1 LVKSFIFKLIRPLYR
16 RLLRSPDR
24 GDAWERVP
32 FHPRPEWLGMGS
44 RQQFDW
50 YMRGESSVS
59 VKSVQDVIQWLLG
72 CEYVSDDELFGEAD
86 HWQHPTT
93 FERLRRGDCEDH
105 ALWAWRKLLELHI
118 DADFVVGRLLYDDPD
133 VPATK
138 GGHAWVVFRDG
149 GTPFLLEAV
158 STSATRM
165 VRPLAEA
172 AAEYRPEF
180 GVDRT
185 LRPFAFAGRA
195 ETLYEHEFKQ
205 RKPQSSEPAPANER

>member
-1 LVKSFIFKLIRPLYR
+1 M
-16 RLLRSPDR
+16 LRSPDVT
-24 GDAWERVP
+24 DVWEHVP
-32 FHPRPEWLGMGS
+32 FRPPASWLGMGS

-50 YMRGESSVS
+50 YMRGESTVA
-59 VKSVQDVIQWLLG
+59 VRSVQDIVDWLLG
-72 CEYVSDDELFGEAD
+72 CEYVSDDALFDEPD

-105 ALWAWRKLLELHI
+105 ALWAWRKLLNLEI

-138 GGHAWVVFRDG
+138 GAHAWVVFRNNG
-149 GTPFLLEAV
+149 ETFLLEAV
-158 STSATRM
+158 ARSAARM
-165 VRPLAEA
+165 LRPLAEA
-172 AAEYRPEF
+172 APEYRPEY

-205 RKPQSSEPAPANER
+205 RRPGPA